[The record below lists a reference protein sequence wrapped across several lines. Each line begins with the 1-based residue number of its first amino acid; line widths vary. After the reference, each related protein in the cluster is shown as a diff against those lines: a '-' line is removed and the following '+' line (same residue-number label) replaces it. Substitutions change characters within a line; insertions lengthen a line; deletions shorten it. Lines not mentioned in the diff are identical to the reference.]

1 MPDAICDYSLCAP
14 HVWVLRKFFR
24 LYLHTGSQERKKKC
38 YILAFPMWFL
48 SFNWKP
54 KKPQHFHQLA
64 IWSFH
69 FKSSQ
74 RKQIRTCHAHA
85 RVGEAF
91 SLKPVK
97 WKQIMHK
104 AKNPTCLYSRQEIF
118 NMVKHER
125 RSYPMMIVLN
135 HSTRSM
141 TRWRGFKWR
150 SLRNASGNM

>member
-1 MPDAICDYSLCAP
+1 MLFVTIPCVHLMFEFLEKNFVCIFIQAP
-14 HVWVLRKFFR
+14 KK
-24 LYLHTGSQERKKKC
+24 ERKKKF

-69 FKSSQ
+69 FKFSQ

-85 RVGEAF
+85 RVVEAF

-97 WKQIMHK
+97 WKQVMHK
-104 AKNPTCLYSRQEIF
+104 ATNPTCLYSRQEIF

-125 RSYPMMIVLN
+125 HILIR
-135 HSTRSM
+135 
-141 TRWRGFKWR
+141 
-150 SLRNASGNM
+150 